1 MIKDTDSKAFLTE
14 QEAINFISE
23 MRNKGY
29 TDRIDLVY
37 LEGLL
42 NSISESVLTYREW
55 EDTKNWRIDHDYR
68 SAIRDKIR
76 VLRMELTK
84 LSKEFS

>member
-14 QEAINFISE
+14 QEAINLISE

-55 EDTKNWRIDHDYR
+55 EDTKNWRIDHDSR
-68 SAIRDKIR
+68 SAIQDKIR
-76 VLRMELTK
+76 VFRMELTK
-84 LSKEFS
+84 LSREFS

>member
-1 MIKDTDSKAFLTE
+1 MIKD
-14 QEAINFISE
+14 
-23 MRNKGY
+23 

-55 EDTKNWRIDHDYR
+55 EDTKNWRINHDSR
-68 SAIRDKIR
+68 SAIKDKIK
-76 VLRMELTK
+76 VFRMELTK
-84 LSKEFS
+84 LSREFS

>member
-14 QEAINFISE
+14 QEAINLISE
-23 MRNKGY
+23 TRNKGY

-55 EDTKNWRIDHDYR
+55 EDTKNWRIDHDSR
-68 SAIRDKIR
+68 SAIQDKIR